1 MINLPG
7 SDISITSPKPRREHT
22 AAPSIL
28 PSELGYTGQLCHN
41 AVVERGAMFRRR
53 TPGDGFGDQ
62 IGVSRQTFHFY
73 GRRGKCDLAS
83 GQTRIWHYRLPYTH
97 CCSVRILMR
106 TMPWHWYEDDIG
118 TLTDAI
124 D

>member
-73 GRRGKCDLAS
+73 GRRGKCDPCIGADANLALPPS
-83 GQTRIWHYRLPYTH
+83 LHSLLFCSDSDENNAVALVRGRHWHPY
-97 CCSVRILMR
+97 
-106 TMPWHWYEDDIG
+106 
-118 TLTDAI
+118 
-124 D
+124 